1 MMLGLQQFQHVG
13 LVVWALGH
21 NSTGSAVV
29 SLGLSC
35 PEACGLILEQNP
47 CLPHLR
53 VDSLPLCQERC
64 PHIICEDRYFIEIGL
79 NAFYICFLYVYYFF
93 FFLKPI

>member
-53 VDSLPLCQERC
+53 VDSLPLRQERC
-64 PHIICEDRYFIEIGL
+64 PHIIFEYRYFIEIGL
-79 NAFYICFLYVYYFF
+79 EVFYTCLLYVYYFLF
-93 FFLKPI
+93 F